1 MKRWMAAVL
10 GVALGGTVQAQSN
23 VILYGVADANIEYTT
38 HNATS
43 TGGSGS
49 RVAMQS
55 GGLAGSRFGFRG
67 TEELGGGLRALFVLE
82 SAIAI
87 DNGTLQQGG
96 RLWGRQAYV
105 GLSAPYGK
113 VTLGRQYTSMFDLN
127 ASFSPTAYATQF
139 EPVVFMLGT
148 SLREDNMMKYTG
160 NFGPVTL
167 ETHWAFGEQVGNIT
181 NSAGWG
187 GGASYS
193 ANGFGVQLSYD
204 QVHGTR
210 TSGSTPK
217 TQKVAAAGRYE
228 WGPAAVFA
236 GYRFGKSD
244 ATAARTVARDNLWWV
259 GGVYSVGALSLTLA
273 YYYDDLRT
281 FRPTATTT
289 SNPAN
294 PRQWLFVVDYNLSKR
309 TDVYLSTAYARDS
322 ALNFDTYNGPAASYV
337 MANGGSSQFGAAIGM
352 RHRF

>member
-1 MKRWMAAVL
+1 MKRWMAGLCGAV
-10 GVALGGTVQAQSN
+10 LGGTVQAQTS

-67 TEELGGGLRALFVLE
+67 TEDLGGGMQTLFALE

-96 RLWGRQAYV
+96 RLWGRQAFV

-113 VTLGRQYTSMFDLN
+113 LTFGRQYTSLFDLN
-127 ASFSPTAYATQF
+127 ASYSPTAYATQF

-148 SLREDNMMKYTG
+148 SLREDNMVKYTG

-167 ETHWAFGEQVGNIT
+167 ETHWAFGEQAG
-181 NSAGWG
+181 SATSGSGWG
-187 GGASYS
+187 GGASYR
-193 ANGFGVQLSYD
+193 ANGLGVQVSYD
-204 QVHGTR
+204 QVDGTR
-210 TSGSTPK
+210 TAGSTPK
-217 TQKVAAAGRYE
+217 TQKVAVAGRYE
-228 WGPAAVFA
+228 WGPASLFA

-244 ATAARTVARDNLWWV
+244 STAARTVALDNFWWL
-259 GGVYSVGALSLTLA
+259 GGIYRTGALSLTLV

-281 FRPTATTT
+281 YRPTATTT
-289 SNPAN
+289 SSQAN
-294 PRQWLFVVDYNLSKR
+294 PRQWLFVVDYDLSKR
-309 TDVYLSTAYARDS
+309 TDVYLSAAYSRYS

-337 MANGGSSQFGAAIGM
+337 MANGSSSQLGAAIGM